1 MHELGIVFHI
11 IDSLEQVGIQN
22 QLRTVQSVTLELGE
36 VSSVIDVYLLDCWR
50 WAADKSALLK
60 GAELKIEKISA
71 VTVCED
77 CGRTYK
83 TVEYGK
89 ICPFCQSPKTHLECG
104 NEVMIK
110 EIAAC

>member
-11 IDSLEQVGIQN
+11 IESIEQIGVQN
-22 QLRTVQSVTLELGE
+22 QLDAVREVTLELGE
-36 VSSVIDVYLLDCWR
+36 VSSVIDTYLLDCWK
-50 WAADKSALLK
+50 WAADKSALMK
-60 GAELKIEKISA
+60 GARLKIEKISA

-77 CGRTYK
+77 CGRTYG

-89 ICPFCQSPKTHLECG
+89 TCPFCKSLRTHLVCG

>member
-11 IDSLEQVGIQN
+11 IENLEQVGAQN
-22 QLRTVQSVTLELGE
+22 CLRTVSTVTLELGE
-36 VSSVIDVYLLDCWR
+36 VSSVIDTYLLDCWR
-50 WAADKSALLK
+50 WAADRSELLR

-71 VTVCED
+71 VTICED
-77 CGRTYK
+77 CDRTYE

-89 ICPFCQSPKTHLECG
+89 TCPFCGSANTHLVSG